1 MNSAIN
7 QIKIDSLQN
16 VYANISLK
24 LSEVQ
29 KELAS
34 KKLKGIPDTDISLE
48 SIIDKKKMVQHILN
62 ELKAVRTKKIVQL

>member
-16 VYANISLK
+16 VYANVSLK

>member
-1 MNSAIN
+1 M
-7 QIKIDSLQN
+7 
-16 VYANISLK
+16 YANVSLK